1 MKPVAFDYV
10 RPDTVEEALSV
21 LGEHGSDAVLLAGGM
36 SLGPM
41 LNMRLVRPA
50 VVVDLN
56 RVGGLGEVSADGNE
70 LAVGATVRQADA
82 MRHDEICQRVPLL
95 SAALRHVGH
104 YQTRNRGTLA
114 GSVAHADPSAE
125 IPLTLVA
132 LGGRIELR
140 SAKAKRSVDAGDFFQ
155 GIMTTDRRA
164 EEMIVGLRWPVM
176 SGATGYAFEEVSPR
190 PGDYAIAAVACT
202 ANVDSAGKI
211 EALRLALGG
220 IEDRAIMV
228 DTSDAIGQ
236 SAGDGLA
243 TEIARQAA
251 ASVDP
256 IEDMTACADYRKAL
270 VETLAAKAIDKAL
283 AGAVAKAATKANGHG

>member
-10 RPDTVEEALSV
+10 RPDSVEETLAV
-21 LGEHGSDAVLLAGGM
+21 LGEHGSEAVLLAGGM

-41 LNMRLVRPA
+41 LNMRLVRPG

-70 LAVGATVRQADA
+70 LVVGATVRQADA
-82 MRHDEICQRVPLL
+82 MRHDEIRQRVPLL
-95 SAALRHVGH
+95 SAALHHVGH

-140 SAKAKRSVDAGDFFQ
+140 SAKARRLVEAGDFFQ
-155 GIMTTDRRA
+155 GVMTTDRRA
-164 EEMIVGLRWPVM
+164 EEMIVGLRWPVL
-176 SGATGYAFEEVSPR
+176 SGAAGYAFEEISPR
-190 PGDYAIAAVACT
+190 PGDYAIAAVAC
-202 ANVDSAGKI
+202 AAAIDGAGKI
-211 EALRLALGG
+211 ETLRLALGG
-220 IEDRAIMV
+220 VEDRAILV

-236 SAGDGLA
+236 GVGNGVAE
-243 TEIARQAA
+243 EIAQQAA
-251 ASVDP
+251 AAVDP
-256 IEDMTACADYRKAL
+256 IEDMTASADYRKAL

-283 AGAVAKAATKANGHG
+283 AGSVAEAATKANGHG